1 MANLVSKPD
10 VIEFIDYLSG
20 EEGESINIESVNYEK
35 LPIEIRDT
43 SLKNIMDWKKT
54 GVNCIG
60 IKDEYGRFIIN
71 PEPEIVITEGMKV
84 IVLGTRVQI
93 DNMKGNVG

>member
-1 MANLVSKPD
+1 
-10 VIEFIDYLSG
+10 
-20 EEGESINIESVNYEK
+20 
-35 LPIEIRDT
+35 
-43 SLKNIMDWKKT
+43 MDWKKT